1 MGQSVR
7 EMVHADAERESACV
21 PDGALVTVPHPPV
34 QAYIP
39 AWVSAPVCVRVCA
52 YACVRV

>member
-34 QAYIP
+34 QAYTP